1 MVVQQLVR
9 IVRNRRL
16 VLLARHNVVIGNV
29 VVSIIVVFL
38 SIVVRAR
45 VIIIRGGQHNLLFF
59 LVLIADKIKILVVPI
74 RIRIVRSRIQPDR
87 LFKTHV
93 CSSRRALTPLH

>member
-16 VLLARHNVVIGNV
+16 VLLARHEVIVVI
-29 VVSIIVVFL
+29 SIIVFL

-59 LVLIADKIKILVVPI
+59 LVLIADEIKILVVPI

>member
-16 VLLARHNVVIGNV
+16 VFLARHDVIVVI
-29 VVSIIVVFL
+29 SIIVFV

-59 LVLIADKIKILVVPI
+59 LVLTADEIKILVVPI

-93 CSSRRALTPLH
+93 CSSPRALTPLH